1 MQKHGLRRLRYKL
14 RPYILQFKQKL
25 PPIKTQLYLKQQ
37 WVKLVVIFNYKVKMS
52 FEKVLQF
59 FLGKKKAL
67 LVRFSLRLR
76 ITYLAFCWTR
86 AKLYFY
92 FEKVRKCEV
101 LKTIYIYIYYIKA
114 KTSCERVRDFS
125 KWHIVWHSFL
135 FRFPFHPNLAFMSNY
150 LIMVDAFISMH

>member
-1 MQKHGLRRLRYKL
+1 M
-14 RPYILQFKQKL
+14 
-25 PPIKTQLYLKQQ
+25 
-37 WVKLVVIFNYKVKMS
+37 VVIFDYKVKMS

-76 ITYLAFCWTR
+76 ITYLAFRWTR

-101 LKTIYIYIYYIKA
+101 LKTIYIYIYYIKVE
-114 KTSCERVRDFS
+114 TSCERVRDFA

-135 FRFPFHPNLAFMSNY
+135 FRFPPHPNLAFMSNY
-150 LIMVDAFISMH
+150 LIMVDAFISMY

>member
-101 LKTIYIYIYYIKA
+101 LKTIYIYIYI
-114 KTSCERVRDFS
+114 CRVTNCSPHLNRNR
-125 KWHIVWHSFL
+125 KWAQQAQYN
-135 FRFPFHPNLAFMSNY
+135 RFVREWVKELG
-150 LIMVDAFISMH
+150 